1 MAIVNGTAN
10 DDVLFIGSGKSNDTL
25 LGLGGNDYLDAL
37 TGGGNNILRGGDG
50 NDELYGYINDQLY
63 GEAGNDS
70 LTSDGN
76 GTNTLSGGEG
86 NDKIFADRNDIILG
100 DSGDDTIYAGQG
112 GNTIAGGTG
121 KDVLWLANAQAP
133 TTPNTIV
140 DFDPLNDT
148 LRIDLAGALSFNNLT
163 IGKFGN
169 DATISFGGQQIA
181 ILKNTD
187 PGSLNSNTVVLDT
200 NAPNNLGSNVT
211 SYEFK
216 NLPKLGTTSKGQDIF
231 LGGFSGLYFQG
242 IAANGN
248 LKFVTH
254 TDRGPN
260 GDPTGA
266 NRPFYLPNFQ
276 PEIVSFELNK
286 SSGDI
291 NITKRTGLYR
301 ADGKT
306 PLTGLPNLQAGAN
319 GLAYTDE
326 IGVDLEGKVL
336 ANDPFGADVEGIV
349 VASNGDYWMV
359 DEYRPAIYHFDA
371 NGKLLDRFIPKGTA
385 IAPTVD
391 QPAGTFG
398 TEVLPEVYAKRRSN
412 RGFEAVALEGTKLY
426 AFIQSPI
433 DNPDNAGDT
442 ASRASRNVRIL
453 EFDIVTKTVTGEY
466 LYLLD
471 NITASGNAKTDK
483 LGDAVSLGNGKF
495 AVVERDDLATTAS
508 NKLIYQIDLAG
519 ATNIANPAN
528 YKLPSGKTIEQLTP
542 TELTA
547 AKIVTVSKN
556 LIVNAAQAGYTG
568 VEKLEGLA
576 LVSPNTLA
584 LINDNDFNVAGGN
597 VPEKLGI
604 LELSKNLPISTDIF
618 KSTPPKL
625 EPLANNVVRVAAD
638 LATNLV
644 KFSPVSR
651 QGTNLDEVG
660 IFTVDDAQGRI
671 DGLLP
676 DAAGYLKAAI
686 DRSQVVFSTL
696 TGNFF
701 DTAAIR
707 SFNFAANQNIRF
719 YAISGGT
726 TDDIEAEIAAGKTPS
741 NLSIGTASDLQITS
755 KGNAIELN
763 WLKLDSKIALRA
775 DVSNTS
781 ESIGT
786 TLQGQQ
792 DLLDLRNIDRS
803 LQADFTLKSEASYRN
818 QVGFYVVDDAVTGR
832 IGNLQPGQAGYAKA
846 AIESSVVNIDKSQA
860 TFSQSLNGNRVLA
873 PYLIA
878 NGTVADFL
886 TQNPNN
892 QATNNGVQ
900 AYFAYLGANTDKV
913 DHIRLLGDNRFG
925 FEDLFGGGDRDFNDI
940 VLQVRF
946 T

>member
-1 MAIVNGTAN
+1 MATVNGTAN
-10 DDVLFIGSGKSNDTL
+10 SDVLFIEPGKSNDTL
-25 LGLGGNDYLDAL
+25 LGLAGNDYLDAL
-37 TGGGNNILRGGDG
+37 PGAGNNILRGGDG
-50 NDELYGYINDQLY
+50 NDELYGYIQDQLY
-63 GEAGNDS
+63 GEAGQDT

-86 NDKIFADRNDIILG
+86 NDTIYADRNDIIFG
-100 DSGDDTIYAGQG
+100 DSGDDTIFGGLG
-112 GNTIAGGTG
+112 GNTISGGAG
-121 KDVLWLANAQAP
+121 KDVFWLANAAAP
-133 TTPNTIV
+133 TTPNTIG
-140 DFDPLNDT
+140 DFDRLNDT
-148 LRIDLAGALSFNNLT
+148 IRIDLAGVTKFSDLT
-163 IGKFGN
+163 IGKSGN
-169 DATISFGGQQIA
+169 DATISFGTQQLA
-181 ILKNTD
+181 VLSNTD
-187 PGSLNSNTVVLDT
+187 SGSLNSNTVVLDPK
-200 NAPNNLGSNVT
+200 APNNLGSNVT

-242 IAANGN
+242 IATNGN

-266 NRPFYLPNFQ
+266 NRPFYLPSFQ
-276 PEIVSFELNK
+276 PEIVSFELNRTA
-286 SSGDI
+286 GDI
-291 NITKRTGLYR
+291 TITKRTGLFR

-326 IGVDLEGKVL
+326 IGVDLDGKVL

-349 VASNGDYWMV
+349 VAPNGEYWMV
-359 DEYRPAIYHFDA
+359 DEYRPAIYRFDV

-385 IAPTVD
+385 VAPTIDLAV
-391 QPAGTFG
+391 GTFG
-398 TEVLPEVYAKRRSN
+398 TEVLPEVYAQRRSN
-412 RGFEAVALEGTKLY
+412 RGFEAVAIEGSKLY

-442 ASRASRNVRIL
+442 ASRASRNLRIL
-453 EFDIVTKTVTGEY
+453 EFDTVTKTVTGEY

-519 ATNIANPAN
+519 ATNIGNPAN
-528 YKLPSGKTIEQLTP
+528 FILPSNKTIEQLTP
-542 TELTA
+542 AELTA
-547 AKIVTVSKN
+547 AKIAPVSKN

-604 LELSKNLPISTDIF
+604 LELAKNLPISTAIF
-618 KSTPPKL
+618 KSTAPKL
-625 EPLANNVVRVAAD
+625 EPLANNTVRVTAD
-638 LATNLV
+638 LSTNLV

-651 QGTNLDEVG
+651 QGTSLDEVG
-660 IFTVDDAQGRI
+660 VFTVDDAQGRI

-676 DAAGYLKAAI
+676 DTAGYLKAAM
-686 DRSQVVFSTL
+686 DRSQVIFSTL
-696 TGNFF
+696 TGSFF
-701 DTAAIR
+701 DPTAIR
-707 SFNFAANQNIRF
+707 SLNLAANQNIRF

-726 TDDIEAEIAAGKTPS
+726 TDDIEADIAAGKTPS
-741 NLSIGTASDLQITS
+741 NLRIGTASDLQITS
-755 KGNAIELN
+755 KGDTIGLN
-763 WLKLDSKIALRA
+763 WLKLDSKIVLQA
-775 DVSNTS
+775 DVSNTP
-781 ESIGT
+781 ITVGT
-786 TLQGQQ
+786 TLQGKQ

-803 LQADFTLKSEASYRN
+803 LQADFTLKSDASYRN
-818 QVGFYVVDDAVTGR
+818 QVGFYAVDDALTGR
-832 IGNLQPGQAGYAKA
+832 IGTLQPGQAGYAEA
-846 AIESSVVNIDKSQA
+846 AIKNSVVNLDRSQS

-886 TQNPNN
+886 VKNPTNQSTQN
-892 QATNNGVQ
+892 VQ
-900 AYFAYLGANTDKV
+900 AYFAYLGANSDKV

-940 VLQVRF
+940 VLQVKF